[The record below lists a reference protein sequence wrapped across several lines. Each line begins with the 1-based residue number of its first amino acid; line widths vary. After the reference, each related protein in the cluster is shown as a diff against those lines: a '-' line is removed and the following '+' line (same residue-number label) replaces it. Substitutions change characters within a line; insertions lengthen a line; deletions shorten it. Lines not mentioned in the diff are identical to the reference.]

1 MPHVGEVMAKLSGA
15 PAVQVVTMGASPS
28 SYIVPSSG
36 KIVVRGGTVSLI
48 EIGRGGT
55 FVNTGLKIAVLPVSR
70 GDVVRITYTV
80 APTVNYLRD

>member
-1 MPHVGEVMAKLSGA
+1 MPHVGEVMAVLSDA
-15 PAVQVVTMGASPS
+15 PAVQAVAIGASPS

-48 EIGRGGT
+48 EIGRRGT
-55 FVNTGLKIAVLPVSR
+55 FVTTGLITAVLPVSR
-70 GDVVRITYTV
+70 GDVVRITYIV